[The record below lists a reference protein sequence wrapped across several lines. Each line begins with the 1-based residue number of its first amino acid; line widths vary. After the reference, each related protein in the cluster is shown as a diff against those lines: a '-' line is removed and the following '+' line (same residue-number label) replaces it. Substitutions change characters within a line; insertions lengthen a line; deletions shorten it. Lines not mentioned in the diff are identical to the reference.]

1 MSKKSHI
8 KATFDKQHGKRAKTL
23 LKSSSPQFH
32 HIYWSLWKQLGCKKW
47 LLAIFQILGLVA
59 NILSANDKYPV
70 LNRDNLMIRIQ
81 MELYQKQKKFSV
93 YFVPYLKSSWNF
105 EYFEKKKLTLL
116 DFVFPKLRTP
126 KTWLDKC
133 LKSPVLENLCTS
145 NMVMGQ
151 NTVEINLTAP
161 LSYLW
166 ITLKA
171 TELED
176 VSLIGM
182 PELGTA
188 C

>member
-81 MELYQKQKKFSV
+81 MELYQ
-93 YFVPYLKSSWNF
+93 
-105 EYFEKKKLTLL
+105 
-116 DFVFPKLRTP
+116 
-126 KTWLDKC
+126 
-133 LKSPVLENLCTS
+133 
-145 NMVMGQ
+145 
-151 NTVEINLTAP
+151 
-161 LSYLW
+161 
-166 ITLKA
+166 
-171 TELED
+171 
-176 VSLIGM
+176 
-182 PELGTA
+182 
-188 C
+188 

>member
-1 MSKKSHI
+1 M
-8 KATFDKQHGKRAKTL
+8 
-23 LKSSSPQFH
+23 
-32 HIYWSLWKQLGCKKW
+32 
-47 LLAIFQILGLVA
+47 ILT
-59 NILSANDKYPV
+59 N
-70 LNRDNLMIRIQ
+70 
-81 MELYQKQKKFSV
+81 
-93 YFVPYLKSSWNF
+93 
-105 EYFEKKKLTLL
+105 
-116 DFVFPKLRTP
+116 FVFLKLRTP